1 MFFKEKS
8 ASSSGRIVIIGA
20 GEVGFHTTRR
30 LAEEQRQVIVI
41 DHDEEQLRKIQEAF
55 DVQTLTGSGASPQVL
70 RDAGIDKA
78 ELVLAVTNSDEVNI
92 MACMFA
98 RELAPQATRVARVR
112 NPDYHLLPGFLEKS
126 LGLSLLVN
134 PEEEIVRSISR
145 LITMPGSV
153 EYHEFANRRIRM
165 TGMKVDRGPLID
177 LPLFRFREV
186 LQEERVM
193 IGAIYREDRLIIPS
207 GSDIIRQGDI
217 VHFIYEPAAL
227 PSILRALEQKR
238 RPVRSVCIYGA
249 GLIGTALARSLESMN
264 VQVCLIAG
272 NAAECEKLSS
282 SLGSTLI
289 LHGDAR
295 DRSLLEEEKIG
306 EMDAF
311 VAVSENEE
319 SNILSCMLAKKLG
332 AGLAVAS
339 INKAEYLPLADT
351 VGIDHIV
358 SPRIA
363 TVSSIL
369 HYIRHGNVLASVAV
383 SNEAAET
390 MEVFVEQNS
399 ALCGRRLRDIC
410 LPKGVLFLA
419 VVQGDNVFIP
429 KGDTVIQPDAR
440 VLILAEKQ
448 HIAELERILGDA
460 EASECGGSDL

>member
-1 MFFKEKS
+1 MFFKKKS
-8 ASSSGRIVIIGA
+8 TPSSGRIVIIGA

-30 LAEEQRQVIVI
+30 LAEEHRQVIVI
-41 DHDEEQLRKIQEAF
+41 DQDEEQLRRVQEAF
-55 DVQTLTGSGASPQVL
+55 DVQTLAGYGASPRVL
-70 RDAGIDKA
+70 RDAEIDKA

-98 RELAPQATRVARVR
+98 KELAPHATRVARVR
-112 NPDYHLLPGFLEKS
+112 NPDYHLLPGFLEKN
-126 LGLSLLVN
+126 LEISLLVN
-134 PEEEIVRSISR
+134 PEEEIVHTISR
-145 LITMPGSV
+145 LITMPGAV

-186 LQEERVM
+186 MQEQRVM
-193 IGAIYREDRLIIPS
+193 IGAIYRNDRLIVPS
-207 GSDIIRQGDI
+207 GSDVIRHGDI
-217 VHFIYEPAAL
+217 VHFMYEPAAL
-227 PSILRALEQKR
+227 PAIMRALEQKR
-238 RPVRSVCIYGA
+238 RPVRSVCVYGA
-249 GLIGTALARSLESMN
+249 GRIGTALARLLESMN
-264 VQVCLIAG
+264 VQVCMIAG
-272 NAAECEKLSS
+272 SAEECEKLSR
-282 SLGSTLI
+282 SLDSTLI

-295 DRSLLEEEKIG
+295 DHSLLEEEKIG

-339 INKAEYLPLADT
+339 INKAEYLSLADT

-390 MEVFVEQNS
+390 LEVFVEQDS
-399 ALCGRRLRDIC
+399 ALCGKNLRDIC
-410 LPKGVLFLA
+410 LPRGVLFLA
-419 VVQGDNVFIP
+419 IVQGDNVFIP
-429 KGDTVIQPDAR
+429 RGDTIIQAGAR
-440 VLILAEKQ
+440 VLILAKK
-448 HIAELERILGDA
+448 HRIAELERVLGGA
-460 EASECGGSDL
+460 ASYECEDRS

>member
-1 MFFKEKS
+1 MFFREKS
-8 ASSSGRIVIIGA
+8 TPSAGRIVIIGA

-30 LAEEQRQVIVI
+30 LAEEHRQVIVI
-41 DHDEEQLRKIQEAF
+41 DRNEEQLRRIQEAF

-70 RDAGIDKA
+70 QDAEIDKA

-98 RELAPQATRVARVR
+98 RELAPHATRVARVR
-112 NPDYHLLPGFLEKS
+112 NPDYHLLPGFLEKT
-126 LGLSLLVN
+126 LGISLLVN
-134 PEEEIVRSISR
+134 PEEEIVQAISR
-145 LITMPGSV
+145 LITMPGAV

-186 LQEERVM
+186 MQEQRVM
-193 IGAIYREDRLIIPS
+193 IGAIYRDDRLIVPS
-207 GSDIIRQGDI
+207 GSDVIRHGDV

-238 RPVRSVCIYGA
+238 RPVRSVCVYGA
-249 GLIGTALARSLESMN
+249 GRIGTALARLLEAMN
-264 VQVCLIAG
+264 VRVCMIAG
-272 NAAECEKLSS
+272 SAEECEQLSG
-282 SLGSTLI
+282 SLRSTLI

-295 DRSLLEEEKIG
+295 ERSLLEEEKIG

-311 VAVSENEE
+311 VAVSDNEE

-332 AGLAVAS
+332 TGLAVAS
-339 INKAEYLPLADT
+339 INKPEYLSLAET

-390 MEVFVEQNS
+390 LEVFVEHDS
-399 ALCGRRLRDIC
+399 ALCGRNLRDIC
-410 LPKGVLFLA
+410 LPRGVLFLA
-419 VVQGDNVFIP
+419 IVQGDNVFIP
-429 KGDTVIQPDAR
+429 KGDTVIEADAR
-440 VLILAEKQ
+440 VLILAKKDR
-448 HIAELERILGDA
+448 IAELERVLG
-460 EASECGGSDL
+460 EATSYECKDRA

>member
-1 MFFKEKS
+1 
-8 ASSSGRIVIIGA
+8 
-20 GEVGFHTTRR
+20 
-30 LAEEQRQVIVI
+30 
-41 DHDEEQLRKIQEAF
+41 
-55 DVQTLTGSGASPQVL
+55 
-70 RDAGIDKA
+70 
-78 ELVLAVTNSDEVNI
+78 
-92 MACMFA
+92 
-98 RELAPQATRVARVR
+98 
-112 NPDYHLLPGFLEKS
+112 
-126 LGLSLLVN
+126 
-134 PEEEIVRSISR
+134 
-145 LITMPGSV
+145 
-153 EYHEFANRRIRM
+153 
-165 TGMKVDRGPLID
+165 
-177 LPLFRFREV
+177 
-186 LQEERVM
+186 
-193 IGAIYREDRLIIPS
+193 
-207 GSDIIRQGDI
+207 
-217 VHFIYEPAAL
+217 
-227 PSILRALEQKR
+227 
-238 RPVRSVCIYGA
+238 
-249 GLIGTALARSLESMN
+249 MN

-419 VVQGDNVFIP
+419 IVQGDNVFIP
-429 KGDTVIQPDAR
+429 KGDTVIQSDAR

-448 HIAELERILGDA
+448 HIAELERVLGDA